1 MLDSPNKIGSF
12 RLAKVTKTFPDERGI
27 VRRVE
32 VQYSLASGQKHK
44 VFRHT
49 NILARIQSETEMD
62 EENVEDVDDS
72 EPEMQNAQQDEDGD
86 VSEEDLEQEE
96 EINDVSDGESQQE
109 EISKDDSDEENGGDA
124 SEEPVTLQA
133 TEDTAKVAQ
142 VHKKIKIRNIGDAE
156 VIRDVV
162 KKTRGRPRKK

>member
-1 MLDSPNKIGSF
+1 MSF
-12 RLAKVTKTFPDERGI
+12 SSSAG
-27 VRRVE
+27 
-32 VQYSLASGQKHK
+32 
-44 VFRHT
+44 
-49 NILARIQSETEMD
+49 IQSETEMD

-142 VHKKIKIRNIGDAE
+142 VHKKNKN
-156 VIRDVV
+156 
-162 KKTRGRPRKK
+162 